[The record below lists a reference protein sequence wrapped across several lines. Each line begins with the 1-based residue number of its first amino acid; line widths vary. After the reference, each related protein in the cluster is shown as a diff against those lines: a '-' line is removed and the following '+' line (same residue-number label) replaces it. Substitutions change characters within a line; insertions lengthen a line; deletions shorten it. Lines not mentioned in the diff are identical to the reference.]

1 LEFIIR
7 QNHAWVKKWT
17 NREGNDCKKTFSTW
31 KYGFDDA
38 LQLAIKHRSL
48 VERQLLH
55 YIVVLYPEHAQRIIN
70 QMFAKMMMLL
80 LTMMMMMM
88 KTQPTTTNKVI

>member
-70 QMFAKMMMLL
+70 QMFPEDDDDENVEVNDDVANNG
-80 LTMMMMMM
+80 
-88 KTQPTTTNKVI
+88 P